1 MRRAFACVIV
11 LFLIL
16 GMSSGVHA
24 LGVDVDE
31 IIYQTDAGV
40 PDLGDFLSV
49 DINFTS
55 PDANTLVI
63 TLTNTTSGF
72 SFGDLN
78 NSPSS
83 IALTGLGFQ
92 TLGFRINGGMVE
104 GEGTD
109 TGGNPVDWTFYWGYD
124 NNPLASGP
132 FLNLS
137 TLVVDSVVSTLTAAV
152 DTPFDSSAGNGDIDG
167 PKHGI
172 LPESYSGNKMPYLLG
187 SATITLNL
195 TDGGIANLEEYVAF
209 LNSEGNVVASFGS
222 PNAVPEPATMLLLG
236 TGLVGLGAFR
246 RKFRK

>member
-1 MRRAFACVIV
+1 MRKAFACAIV

-16 GMSSGVHA
+16 GMSPGVQA

-49 DINFTS
+49 DVEFTS

-63 TLTNTTSGF
+63 TLINTTSGF
-72 SFGDLN
+72 SFGDLDD
-78 NSPSS
+78 SPSS

-92 TLGFRINGGMVE
+92 TLGFGINGGMVE
-104 GEGTD
+104 GTD
-109 TGGNPVDWTFYWGYD
+109 TEGNPANWTFYWGYD

-167 PKHGI
+167 PQHGI
-172 LPESYSGNKMPYLLG
+172 LPESYSGDKMPYLLG
-187 SATITLNL
+187 SATITLDL
-195 TDGGIANLEEYVAF
+195 TDGGIADLEDYVAF

-222 PNAVPEPATMLLLG
+222 PAAVPEPSTLLLLG
-236 TGLVGLGAFR
+236 TGLAGLGAFR